1 MKGFL
6 RVVLFLG
13 TFLAVCGP
21 AAAQTIDPTFAAP
34 GVYQTAGTNAS
45 LLLPNGQRLLSGG
58 FNRVNGQASY
68 SLIRV
73 NANGAPDPSFMAP
86 LGDGPNVLQRTQSG
100 KILIFSGGGL
110 LFPVG
115 GGYGF
120 LHRLNADGSLDGSFS
135 SINTQNGSAYTM
147 QVQADDK
154 ILVGGNFTG
163 FNGQA
168 AAGLVRLLPDG
179 TRDASFSV
187 GTGANG
193 AVSYTLQLPDG
204 KILVAGNFSTF
215 NGRNCHGLVR
225 LLPSGQ
231 SDLTFYDA
239 GLDAGTMV
247 QAVTAQ
253 PDGRLLLAGRLYVDG
268 NPNLRFL
275 VRLLPDGSYDSSFTL
290 PYFGGN
296 RAGVGTAGTNLVR
309 LQADGRILV
318 GGAFTSVNSVP
329 AYSLVRLQPDGE
341 VDASFAPSH
350 SVRSAVGSL
359 EVHANNTISVSGLFN
374 DYTPQKKSFL
384 LLNSDGT
391 EINTAWPLLQAPG
404 SVTAAVTQ
412 ADQKIVVAGRFD
424 EIAGR
429 AAVGLAR
436 LLPNGGGDNT
446 FAAAAPA
453 RGDIYALVEQPDGK
467 LLVAGALIEAG
478 LSYYTRG
485 VTRLLPDGA
494 PDNTFSVGQGF
505 SNPVKHLLLQPDGR
519 MLAVG
524 TFGSVN
530 TLSTLGVARL
540 LANGTPDAS
549 FRVNPPTVFI
559 REPHA
564 AVLQPDGKVVVSG
577 FFNKFSGGTTFG
589 LVRYRPDGSEDPTFA
604 NSTEFTNA
612 SGYVPLY
619 GLALQADGK
628 LLVGGEF
635 SRYGSQ
641 DVRNLIRLQPS
652 GQLDPSFAPDLS
664 WRRLGEATVQAILIQ
679 PNGRLLTSGTI
690 FSTNIGSTAPF
701 MARFQPDGAPDASF
715 SAPIFTDRTGP
726 ASISVQPSGAVL
738 LYGYFA
744 RLRFGTAGPYVESPL
759 VRIDAGN
766 VL

>member
-1 MKGFL
+1 
-6 RVVLFLG
+6 
-13 TFLAVCGP
+13 
-21 AAAQTIDPTFAAP
+21 
-34 GVYQTAGTNAS
+34 
-45 LLLPNGQRLLSGG
+45 
-58 FNRVNGQASY
+58 
-68 SLIRV
+68 
-73 NANGAPDPSFMAP
+73 
-86 LGDGPNVLQRTQSG
+86 
-100 KILIFSGGGL
+100 
-110 LFPVG
+110 
-115 GGYGF
+115 
-120 LHRLNADGSLDGSFS
+120 
-135 SINTQNGSAYTM
+135 
-147 QVQADDK
+147 
-154 ILVGGNFTG
+154 
-163 FNGQA
+163 
-168 AAGLVRLLPDG
+168 
-179 TRDASFSV
+179 
-187 GTGANG
+187 
-193 AVSYTLQLPDG
+193 
-204 KILVAGNFSTF
+204 
-215 NGRNCHGLVR
+215 
-225 LLPSGQ
+225 
-231 SDLTFYDA
+231 
-239 GLDAGTMV
+239 
-247 QAVTAQ
+247 
-253 PDGRLLLAGRLYVDG
+253 
-268 NPNLRFL
+268 
-275 VRLLPDGSYDSSFTL
+275 
-290 PYFGGN
+290 
-296 RAGVGTAGTNLVR
+296 
-309 LQADGRILV
+309 
-318 GGAFTSVNSVP
+318 
-329 AYSLVRLQPDGE
+329 
-341 VDASFAPSH
+341 
-350 SVRSAVGSL
+350 
-359 EVHANNTISVSGLFN
+359 
-374 DYTPQKKSFL
+374 
-384 LLNSDGT
+384 
-391 EINTAWPLLQAPG
+391 
-404 SVTAAVTQ
+404 
-412 ADQKIVVAGRFD
+412 
-424 EIAGR
+424 
-429 AAVGLAR
+429 
-436 LLPNGGGDNT
+436 
-446 FAAAAPA
+446 
-453 RGDIYALVEQPDGK
+453 QPDGK

-766 VL
+766 VLAVGGPRSLARTEAWPVPVHDALHLRLEAAAQPRQLALVDALGRTVRQQPVSQTELTLPVAGLPAGVYLLRIDYAAGVVTRRIVVE